1 MTQEELNALV
11 NEFYE
16 YLANQKDF
24 YEVWPS
30 EDDTICVDVDWGDW
44 KHDHLRLDHVAREF
58 FENKGYDVLNM
69 NTEVTDEDGSDTYS
83 ATHSYRLRKHVEEP
97 KEYKMVDSNS
107 VKVEE
112 ESLEGSSNTVYSYI
126 CTPKDGNKKKFKTFN
141 NKEDAIKFVKN
152 NSEYDAIRE
161 IISLVHDGI
170 KEIASEKWIDID
182 ESCNKKDK
190 KSLKEKVLNKGEK
203 IAQIIAKAFKGECG
217 PFGGENPYLD
227 GNKVT
232 FHSQG
237 PNESWIFNDDGS
249 VDFDETEDEFVE
261 VSNLDDYGCDSEE
274 ELRDYFNEIKH
285 FDSVKDLF
293 NSGLSWFIEVPN
305 EEELLRKINN
315 VLNESLKEDVESKV
329 RLENAR
335 LVSWPEYYLND
346 VCDGDEDQYNELYAD
361 SMDDFGDE
369 PCQFFFDV
377 LDDKDNYL
385 GKIGIYLFEGMGMW
399 YEIGFEPNAKYL
411 DIEKL
416 DLEDMDLP
424 VDGWFPEEHVVKN
437 DDDLLKTEEQAR
449 EYLVPYLAKIENAI
463 EYSNDDLE
471 D

>member
-83 ATHSYRLRKHVEEP
+83 ATHSYRLRKHEEEP

-112 ESLEGSSNTVYSYI
+112 ESLCEEDN
-126 CTPKDGNKKKFKTFN
+126 KD
-141 NKEDAIKFVKN
+141 V
-152 NSEYDAIRE
+152 
-161 IISLVHDGI
+161 
-170 KEIASEKWIDID
+170 
-182 ESCNKKDK
+182 
-190 KSLKEKVLNKGEK
+190 
-203 IAQIIAKAFKGECG
+203 
-217 PFGGENPYLD
+217 
-227 GNKVT
+227 
-232 FHSQG
+232 
-237 PNESWIFNDDGS
+237 
-249 VDFDETEDEFVE
+249 
-261 VSNLDDYGCDSEE
+261 
-274 ELRDYFNEIKH
+274 
-285 FDSVKDLF
+285 
-293 NSGLSWFIEVPN
+293 
-305 EEELLRKINN
+305 
-315 VLNESLKEDVESKV
+315 SKV
-329 RLENAR
+329 RLENPR

-346 VCDGDEDQYNELYAD
+346 VCDGDVDEYNELYAD

-449 EYLVPYLAKIENAI
+449 EYLVSYLAKIENAI